1 MNMLHVIEPDFTLA
15 AAIVGYTNF
24 QLKRKLYE
32 VGEIELHIPFGAFGA
47 EELKPG
53 RIVFITPD
61 KPGILTKIEISE
73 SKKGAEIAAYGM
85 QLKGIVGRRVTV
97 PDTDDEQLLFGY
109 DRFPRPEE
117 PEAPAEGIFKHYA
130 SKHLVEPL
138 DASRKIPNLLIAP
151 DQSRGKAGRW
161 SSRFEGLDAVYKA
174 LGEYAGMGYDIALDL
189 ENERMIFDV
198 IPGVDHTASSNFP
211 VIFSTAYHN
220 MATTKY
226 SMDTKPIVNAA
237 YAGGTGEG
245 EARLVQTVFREN
257 AAGLERRESWLDCG
271 NIELVE
277 DLIYEANHKLEN
289 SVLTETL
296 TGTITPTGPFVYGED
311 YDLGDIV
318 TVQSRTTGLEK
329 DAQITEISES
339 YEKGERK
346 ISVTFG
352 KRQQNILDEI
362 RKMEAV
368 R

>member
-1 MNMLHVIEPDFTLA
+1 MNMLYVIEPDFTLVA
-15 AAIVGYTNF
+15 VIAEYTNF

-32 VGEIELHIPFGAFGA
+32 IGDIELHVPLDVFGA

-73 SKKGAEIAAYGM
+73 SKKGVELVAYGM
-85 QLKGIVGRRVTV
+85 QLKGIVARRVTV
-97 PDTDDEQLLFGY
+97 PDTVDEQMLFGY
-109 DRFPRPEE
+109 DRFPMPDE
-117 PEAPAEGIFKHYA
+117 PEVSAEDIFKHYA
-130 SKHLVEPL
+130 KKHMVAPIDEN
-138 DASRKIPNLLIAP
+138 RKIPKLSIAP
-151 DQSRGKAGRW
+151 SQGRGVLTRW
-161 SSRFEGLDAVYKA
+161 SSRFESLEAVYKS
-174 LGEYAGMGYDIALDL
+174 LGEYTEMGYDIFLDL
-189 ENERMIFDV
+189 EQERMIFDV
-198 IPGVDHTASSNFP
+198 ITGVNHGAGSSSP
-211 VIFSTAYHN
+211 VIFSTTYHN

-226 SMDTKPIVNAA
+226 SIDTKSFVNAA
-237 YAGGTGEG
+237 YAGGAGEA
-245 EARLVQTVFREN
+245 EARLIQTIFREN
-257 AAGLERRESWLDCG
+257 ATGLERRESWLDCG

-277 DLIYEANHKLEN
+277 DLIYEANHKLEK

-311 YDLGDIV
+311 YELGDIV
-318 TVQSRTTGLEK
+318 TVQSKAIGLEK

-346 ISVTFG
+346 VSVTFG

>member
-15 AAIVGYTNF
+15 ATIAGYTNF
-24 QLKRKLYE
+24 QMKRKLYE
-32 VGEIELHIPFGAFGA
+32 VGEIELHVPFGAFGA

-53 RIVFITPD
+53 RIVFLTPD
-61 KPGILTKIEISE
+61 KPGILTKIEINE
-73 SKKGAEIAAYGM
+73 SKKGAEIAAYGV
-85 QLKGIVGRRVTV
+85 QLKGIVSRRVTV

-109 DRFPRPEE
+109 DRFPKPNELE
-117 PEAPAEGIFKHYA
+117 TAAENVFKHYA
-130 SKHLVEPL
+130 DKHMVRPK
-138 DASRKIPNLLIAP
+138 DNNRKIPNLVIAP
-151 DQSRGKAGRW
+151 SQDRGKLLRW
-161 SSRFEGLDAVYKA
+161 SSRFESLETVYKS

-189 ENERMIFDV
+189 ETERMIFDV

-226 SMDTKPIVNAA
+226 SADTKPIVNAA
-237 YAGGTGEG
+237 YAGGAGEG
-245 EARLVQTVFREN
+245 EARLIQTVFREN

-277 DLIYEANHKLEN
+277 DLVYEANHKLEN

-311 YDLGDIV
+311 YDLGDSV
-318 TVQSRTTGLEK
+318 TVQSRATGLEK

-346 ISVTFG
+346 ISLTFG
-352 KRQQNILDEI
+352 KRQKNILDEI